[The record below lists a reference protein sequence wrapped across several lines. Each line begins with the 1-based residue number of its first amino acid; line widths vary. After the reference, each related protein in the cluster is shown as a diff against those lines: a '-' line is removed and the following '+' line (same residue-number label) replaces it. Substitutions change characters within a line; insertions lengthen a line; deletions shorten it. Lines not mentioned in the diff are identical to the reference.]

1 MNRPMPTNPGGKSLD
16 LITVVTLSTIAGG
29 GLVGLWMMK
38 EEDASVH
45 SKLLVTA
52 IGSVLFA
59 ATLGLTIPALAGS
72 GPAHEAM
79 TVLEVLSVIA
89 RSNLALAVLGGGALG
104 GIVVGYVVDRS
115 RKVG

>member
-1 MNRPMPTNPGGKSLD
+1 MD
-16 LITVVTLSTIAGG
+16 VITVVTLSTIAGG
-29 GLVGLWMMK
+29 ALVGLWMMK
-38 EEDASVH
+38 EVDASVH

-52 IGSVLFA
+52 IGSLLFA
-59 ATLGLTIPALAGS
+59 ATLGLTIPAVAGA

-79 TVLEVLSVIA
+79 TVLEVLGVIA
-89 RSNLALAVLGGGALG
+89 KSSLALAVLGGGALG

>member
-1 MNRPMPTNPGGKSLD
+1 VD
-16 LITVVTLSTIAGG
+16 VITVLTLSTIAGG

-38 EEDASVH
+38 EEDAGVH

-59 ATLGLTIPALAGS
+59 ATLGLTIPPLAGS
-72 GPAHEAM
+72 GPVHEAM
-79 TVLEVLSVIA
+79 TFLEVLSVIA
-89 RSNLALAVLGGGALG
+89 TSSLALAVLGGGALG
-104 GIVVGYVVDRS
+104 GIVVGYLVDRS